1 MSPNVVQEE
10 LDRAERRYRSLI
22 DNCVDGLVVIDE
34 KGIILEF
41 NPSAERIFGHEA
53 NEVVGRSVG
62 ALMPEPERSN
72 HDRYISGYV
81 AGGQAKIIGIGR
93 EVRGLR
99 KNGESFPMHLS
110 VGEISDGRN
119 RSFMGL
125 VQDLTR
131 QKTVEAQLLQASK
144 MEAVGRLT
152 GGIAHDFNNLLAVL
166 TMDLEMLA
174 DLGPDNAERS
184 ELLTEALDMARAGAE
199 LTHRLLA
206 FSRRQPLTPSVVNIS
221 EMALSLAGLLHRTI
235 GEDVRIDAV
244 GSPNAWPI
252 SVDRGQLENAI
263 VNLAINARDSMPN
276 GGRLELKCGN
286 VSLGR
291 GHPFADLPPG
301 DYVRLD
307 VTDTGEGMSPE
318 TAARAFEPL
327 FTTKESGRGTG
338 LGLSM
343 VYGFAKQSGG
353 DASIRSEPG
362 KGATVTLHFPR
373 ADAERG
379 GRKADA
385 ADLPTG
391 TECVLLVED
400 DQRTRKRTAE
410 TLRNL
415 GYAVKSAR
423 NGMDARRRLRSG
435 EVPDLLVTDAVMP
448 GKWSGVVLAEH
459 VARYFPGIPILLL
472 TGYDDET
479 LRARPAGVLRKPF
492 TRKALAQAVRRAI
505 DGRRRVQ
512 GVKT

>member
-1 MSPNVVQEE
+1 MSRNVVKEE
-10 LDRAERRYRSLI
+10 LDKAERRYRSLI

-53 NEVVGRSVG
+53 ADIVGRSVG
-62 ALMPEPERSN
+62 VLMPEPDRSN

-93 EVRGLR
+93 EVQGLR

-119 RSFMGL
+119 RSFMGM

-174 DLGPDNAERS
+174 ELGLENAEQR
-184 ELLTEALDMARAGAE
+184 ELVTEALDVARAGAE

-206 FSRRQPLTPSVVNIS
+206 FSRRQPLTPSVVNVS
-221 EMALSLAGLLHRTI
+221 EMSLSLASLLHRTI
-235 GEDVRIDAV
+235 GEDIRIDAI
-244 GSPNAWPI
+244 GPPDPWPI

-263 VNLAINARDSMPN
+263 INLAINARDSMPD
-276 GGRLELKCGN
+276 GGRLQLECRN

-291 GHPFADLPPG
+291 RRRFADLPPG

-307 VTDTGEGMSPE
+307 VSDTGDGMTPE
-318 TAARAFEPL
+318 IAARAFEP
-327 FTTKESGRGTG
+327 FYTTKEGGRGTG

-343 VYGFAKQSGG
+343 VYGFARQSGG
-353 DASIRSEPG
+353 HASISSEPG
-362 KGATVTLHFPR
+362 NGTTVTLHFPR
-373 ADAERG
+373 ATAGDDG
-379 GRKADA
+379 SKADA
-385 ADLPTG
+385 ADPPTG
-391 TECVLLVED
+391 TESILLVED
-400 DQRTRKRTAE
+400 DHRMRKRTAA
-410 TLRNL
+410 TLRSL
-415 GYAVKSAR
+415 GYQVESAR

-435 EVPDLLVTDAVMP
+435 KIPDLLITDVVMP
-448 GKWSGVVLAEH
+448 GKWNGVVLAGH
-459 VARYFPGIPILLL
+459 VARYFPATAILLL
-472 TGYDDET
+472 TGYNGKSHSQ
-479 LRARPAGVLRKPF
+479 PAGVGVLRKPF
-492 TRKALAQAVRRAI
+492 TRRALARAVRRAI
-505 DGRRRVQ
+505 DGPRS
-512 GVKT
+512 GVLRE

>member
-1 MSPNVVQEE
+1 MKAE

-53 NEVVGRSVG
+53 AEVVGRSVG
-62 ALMPEPERSN
+62 ALMPEPDRSN

-81 AGGQAKIIGIGR
+81 AGGQPKIIGIGR
-93 EVRGLR
+93 EVQGLR

-110 VGEISDGRN
+110 VGEVSDGRS

-125 VQDLTR
+125 VQDLTQ

-152 GGIAHDFNNLLAVL
+152 GGIAHDFNNLLAIL

-174 DLGPDNAERS
+174 ELDPDNAERR
-184 ELLTEALDMARAGAE
+184 ELLTEALDVARAGAE

-206 FSRRQPLTPSVVNIS
+206 FSRRQPLTPSVVNAS
-221 EMALSLAGLLHRTI
+221 EMSLSLASLLHRTI
-235 GEDVRIDAV
+235 GEDIRIDAV
-244 GSPNAWPI
+244 GSPDAWPI

-263 VNLAINARDSMPN
+263 VNLAINARDSMPD
-276 GGRLELKCGN
+276 GGRLKLECGN

-307 VTDTGEGMSPE
+307 VSDTGEGMSPE

-353 DASIRSEPG
+353 HASISSEPG
-362 KGATVTLHFPR
+362 KGTTVTLHFPR
-373 ADAERG
+373 AAAERD

-385 ADLPTG
+385 ADPPTG
-391 TECVLLVED
+391 TESVLLVED
-400 DQRTRKRTAE
+400 DQRMRERTAE

-415 GYAVKSAR
+415 GYAVKSVR
-423 NGMDARRRLRSG
+423 DGMDARRRLRSG
-435 EVPDLLVTDAVMP
+435 EAPDLLIAGVATP
-448 GKWSGVVLAEH
+448 GKSSGVALAGH
-459 VARYFPGIPILLL
+459 MARYFPATPVLLL
-472 TGYDDET
+472 TGYGDEASS
-479 LRARPAGVLRKPF
+479 RARPAGVGILRKPF
-492 TRKALAQAVRRAI
+492 TRKELAQAVRRAI
-505 DGRRRVQ
+505 DGRRRFQ

>member
-1 MSPNVVQEE
+1 MSRNVMKEE
-10 LDRAERRYRSLI
+10 LDGAERRYRSLI

-53 NEVVGRSVG
+53 AEVVGRSVG
-62 ALMPEPERSN
+62 LLMPEPDRSN

-93 EVRGLR
+93 EVQGLR

-144 MEAVGRLT
+144 MEAIGRLT

-174 DLGPDNAERS
+174 ELGPNDAERR
-184 ELLTEALDMARAGAE
+184 ELLTEALDVARASAE

-206 FSRRQPLTPSVVNIS
+206 FSRRQPLTPSVVNPS
-221 EMALSLAGLLHRTI
+221 EMSLSLAGLLHRTI
-235 GEDVRIDAV
+235 GEDIRIDAV
-244 GSPNAWPI
+244 GSPDAWPI

-263 VNLAINARDSMPN
+263 VNLAINARDSMPD
-276 GGRLELKCGN
+276 GGRLKLECGN

-291 GHPFADLPPG
+291 GHPFSDLPPG

-307 VTDTGEGMSPE
+307 VSDTGEGMSPE

-353 DASIRSEPG
+353 HVSIGSELG
-362 KGATVTLHFPR
+362 KGTTVTLHFPR
-373 ADAERG
+373 AAAEGG
-379 GRKADA
+379 GREADA
-385 ADLPTG
+385 ADPPTG
-391 TECVLLVED
+391 TESVLLVED
-400 DQRTRKRTAE
+400 DQRMRKRTAE
-410 TLRNL
+410 TLRSL
-415 GYAVKSAR
+415 GYAVKSVR

-435 EVPDLLVTDAVMP
+435 EAPDLLITDVVMP

-459 VARYFPGIPILLL
+459 AARYFPATPVLLL

-479 LRARPAGVLRKPF
+479 SRARSTGAGILRKPF
-492 TRKALAQAVRRAI
+492 TRNALARAVRRAI
-505 DGRRRVQ
+505 DCRRRFRE
-512 GVKT
+512 